1 MKKTHAIFAA
11 LVALA
16 VAGSATSCRRN
27 SGYPM
32 SPTAGQEYYDESG
45 NRSVWNSAG
54 YWMIYSS
61 MNGRPSGVTH
71 YYPSSGTYRN
81 SANHVITRPSS
92 VPAFRT
98 AAPTRSSMFSG
109 SHSTGSS
116 SRSGGFGSS
125 GHSFGGG
132 HGFGG

>member
-16 VAGSATSCRRN
+16 VVGSATSCRRN
-27 SGYPM
+27 SGYPT
-32 SPTAGQEYYDESG
+32 SPRAGQEYRDENG
-45 NRSVWNSAG
+45 NRSVWNPAG

-61 MNGRPSGVTH
+61 MNGRPTGTYN

-81 SANHVITRPSS
+81 SANRVISRPSN
-92 VPAFRT
+92 VPAYRT
-98 AAPTRSSMFSG
+98 ATPTRSSMFGG
-109 SHSTGSS
+109 SRSSSSS

-125 GHSFGGG
+125 SRGGFGSFGG
-132 HGFGG
+132 